1 MTGLTQAFLIG
12 FNVIFAVIINSR
24 SWIIQSC
31 LVGIAIYLLGTT
43 RHNVR
48 IKILRVILLVLTGYL
63 IVRLLQSYFSNNLIF
78 LSDKL
83 GRDSRSHQYAD
94 IAGASSFLGWV
105 FGNGAS
111 AVYYDSTQGYISNID
126 NQYVFIAFHYGIVV
140 LLQWL
145 APQVKTLLS
154 IMKSRSIKWIAML
167 PIVCWLMALGG
178 LSVFNVVYCDVKQ
191 LVIMLY
197 MGHILSLND
206 HGGYANE

>member
-1 MTGLTQAFLIG
+1 M
-12 FNVIFAVIINSR
+12 
-24 SWIIQSC
+24 
-31 LVGIAIYLLGTT
+31 
-43 RHNVR
+43 
-48 IKILRVILLVLTGYL
+48 
-63 IVRLLQSYFSNNLIF
+63 
-78 LSDKL
+78 
-83 GRDSRSHQYAD
+83 
-94 IAGASSFLGWV
+94 
-105 FGNGAS
+105 
-111 AVYYDSTQGYISNID
+111 
-126 NQYVFIAFHYGIVV
+126 FIAFHYGIVV